1 MRAVKWMLAVILGL
15 ALGMGGVPTAT
26 AYAAD
31 PPASPP
37 KAGHAA
43 HIKPNALPAPAPRAI
58 GPRVDT
64 SLTYIV
70 TTNADTAPSAAD
82 ATCTPVPA
90 TTANCATLR
99 QAINAASASD
109 PGTGVN
115 TIIFAVGVTGAIV
128 LNQTYGTLNVT
139 AFPLTIT
146 GPGQAALALDGGCT
160 AGCGTATPT
169 GGVRVLQTDTITQPA
184 LTLTDLT
191 IRNGKAVYNGAA
203 YITGAGGGILSN
215 GPLALT
221 NVTFTGNSA
230 LGNGSTNYGYG
241 GGLYTNGSTT
251 LPQTLLTN
259 VTATGNY
266 ANNSGGGIN
275 IESAATLLDVTVTG
289 NNSGGYMGGIEIDRP
304 TTATNLT
311 VTNNTAVKSAGGVE
325 IDDKT
330 TITGLVVTG
339 NTAGTYS
346 GGIEIDDTTTITGLV
361 VTNNH
366 ATLYDGGGI
375 LTYYLLT
382 LTHAT
387 ISGNTAGRD
396 GGGVFNDDDSIFTDV
411 TISGNTAVRDG
422 GGYYGDNYQRNSRLF
437 TGLTISG
444 NTAGRDGGGFFDQNH
459 TTVVN
464 GTIAHN
470 TATDDGGGI
479 YIESTPA
486 TNSYIGG
493 PALFTLDASTV
504 SDNTAN
510 LGGGVALGTVGG
522 TPTTARLNDTLVA
535 GNHLGGTT
543 PVGPDLYSLAGD
555 TFTGTYNFI
564 GDGTGQGG
572 TVLANG
578 ANNNRVGTAATPLL
592 PLLAPLGTY
601 GATNGS
607 QTFALLP
614 GSPAIDT
621 GTCPTYTY
629 QALQVAKGAA
639 TITATVTTDARG
651 IARPQGGVCDVGSFE
666 SRGFTL
672 TTPTGG
678 GSTAITRPFA
688 APLGVT
694 LTPGDPGVPVDGGTI
709 TFTLTPGT
717 ATATFAATGG
727 SGAGCTVSNGGLT
740 AACPISGGIASTPTL
755 TAGTTAGTL
764 TASATTLGV
773 STPAAFTLTVTQAST
788 ATGVTTSPNPSTAGT
803 SVTLT
808 ATVTSVV
815 TGVPLTGTV
824 TFTSGATNLGT
835 GTVNAT
841 GVATVSTTALPAG
854 ANQTITA
861 TYNGDANFTGSI
873 GTTTQTVTALTLNAP
888 TGSGSGNSG
897 TTTNVI
903 IRPNAPLQLVVTG
916 APGGSTFTYQS
927 SNGQQVDVSATGL
940 VTGIAATSTPVTITV
955 TGPNG
960 ATATITVTV
969 TAAGGSGLTNPIPQ
983 PMAHATVAPV
993 SAAPLAQPSRAP
1005 SGGSG
1010 GVQPQAAGATAMP
1023 QAPPQVQPNRR

>member
-1 MRAVKWMLAVILGL
+1 M
-15 ALGMGGVPTAT
+15 
-26 AYAAD
+26 
-31 PPASPP
+31 
-37 KAGHAA
+37 
-43 HIKPNALPAPAPRAI
+43 
-58 GPRVDT
+58 
-64 SLTYIV
+64 
-70 TTNADTAPSAAD
+70 
-82 ATCTPVPA
+82 
-90 TTANCATLR
+90 
-99 QAINAASASD
+99 
-109 PGTGVN
+109 
-115 TIIFAVGVTGAIV
+115 
-128 LNQTYGTLNVT
+128 
-139 AFPLTIT
+139 
-146 GPGQAALALDGGCT
+146 
-160 AGCGTATPT
+160 
-169 GGVRVLQTDTITQPA
+169 
-184 LTLTDLT
+184 
-191 IRNGKAVYNGAA
+191 
-203 YITGAGGGILSN
+203 
-215 GPLALT
+215 
-221 NVTFTGNSA
+221 
-230 LGNGSTNYGYG
+230 
-241 GGLYTNGSTT
+241 
-251 LPQTLLTN
+251 
-259 VTATGNY
+259 
-266 ANNSGGGIN
+266 
-275 IESAATLLDVTVTG
+275 
-289 NNSGGYMGGIEIDRP
+289 
-304 TTATNLT
+304 
-311 VTNNTAVKSAGGVE
+311 
-325 IDDKT
+325 
-330 TITGLVVTG
+330 
-339 NTAGTYS
+339 
-346 GGIEIDDTTTITGLV
+346 
-361 VTNNH
+361 
-366 ATLYDGGGI
+366 
-375 LTYYLLT
+375 
-382 LTHAT
+382 T
-387 ISGNTAGRD
+387 ISGNA
-396 GGGVFNDDDSIFTDV
+396 
-411 TISGNTAVRDG
+411 AVRDG

-444 NTAGRDGGGFFDQNH
+444 NTAGRNGGGFFDQNR

-470 TATDDGGGI
+470 TATSGGGGI
-479 YIESTPA
+479 YIQSAVNGTV
-486 TNSYIGG
+486 
-493 PALFTLDASTV
+493 LFTLDASTV

-510 LGGGVALGTVGG
+510 LGGGIALSTVTG
-522 TPTTARLNDTLVA
+522 TPPTATFNDTLVA
-535 GNHLGGTT
+535 GNHLAGTT
-543 PVGPDLYSLAGD
+543 PVGPDLYNLAGA
-555 TFTGTYNFI
+555 TFTGAYNFI

-572 TVLANG
+572 TAITNG

-629 QALQVAKGAA
+629 QALQIEQNAP
-639 TITATVTTDARG
+639 IISATVTIDART
-651 IARPQGGVCDVGSFE
+651 ISRPQPVGGVCDIGSFE

-672 TTPTGG
+672 TTPTGSS
-678 GSTAITRPFA
+678 STAITRPFA
-688 APLGVT
+688 APLGIT

-755 TAGTTAGTL
+755 NAGTALGTL

-773 STPAAFTLTVTQAST
+773 VTPAVFTLTVTQAST
-788 ATGVTTSPNPSTAGT
+788 ATGVTTGPNPSTVGT

-873 GTTTQTVTALTLNAP
+873 GTATQTVIALTLSAP

-916 APGGSTFTYQS
+916 APVGSTFTYQS

-955 TGPNG
+955 TGPGG

-969 TAAGGSGLTNPIPQ
+969 AAAGGGGLMNPIPQ
-983 PMAHATVAPV
+983 PMAHATAAPIT
-993 SAAPLAQPSRAP
+993 SAPLAQPARAP

-1010 GVQPQAAGATAMP
+1010 GVQPQAVGAPALPT
-1023 QAPPQVQPNRR
+1023 APPQVQPGRR